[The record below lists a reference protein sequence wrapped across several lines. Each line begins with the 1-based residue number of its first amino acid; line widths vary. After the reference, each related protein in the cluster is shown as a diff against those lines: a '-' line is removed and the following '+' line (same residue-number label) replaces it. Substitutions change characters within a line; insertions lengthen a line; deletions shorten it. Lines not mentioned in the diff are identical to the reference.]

1 MHALNQVCSVGLD
14 KISLQ
19 TRNLSYFCKFCIDSG
34 DGPCDHANYVLRF
47 DLIWLVPC
55 RPQDVRNDGI
65 DKDNYLISSN
75 REMLVTTLDV
85 GDHFLVIVVE
95 DNNEGDD
102 FWVFISEEALAMVEE
117 VDYWG
122 QKVYKG

>member
-1 MHALNQVCSVGLD
+1 
-14 KISLQ
+14 
-19 TRNLSYFCKFCIDSG
+19 
-34 DGPCDHANYVLRF
+34 
-47 DLIWLVPC
+47 LVPC